1 MAYDATKVI
10 KAIYSIYSHFSIN
23 ISIII
28 SIAKSECHRI
38 RTEPTMTPAIN
49 LAKQLKL
56 DYQLHDYVHDSQAE
70 SYGLEAAEK
79 LGVAAE
85 QVFKTLVV
93 QSETATLAVA
103 IVPVNT
109 TVNFKKMAKAI
120 GCKKVQMAEPKQVER
135 STGYVLGGVSPLG
148 QKKRL
153 LTVIDSAAQ
162 AHATIYVSA
171 GRRGLE
177 IELSAQQL
185 ADTLNARF
193 ADIADH
199 N

>member
-1 MAYDATKVI
+1 
-10 KAIYSIYSHFSIN
+10 
-23 ISIII
+23 
-28 SIAKSECHRI
+28 
-38 RTEPTMTPAIN
+38 MTPAIK
-49 LAKQLKL
+49 LAKQHNL
-56 DYQLHDYVHDSQAE
+56 DYHLHEYAHDATAT

-93 QSETATLAVA
+93 QAETAILAVA
-103 IVPVNT
+103 IVPVDS

-120 GCKKVQMAEPKQVER
+120 GCKKVQMADPKQVER

-153 LTVIDSAAQ
+153 LTIIDSSAQ
-162 AHATIYVSA
+162 QQPTIYVSA

-177 IELSAQQL
+177 IELTAQQL
-185 ADTLNARF
+185 AETLDAGF
-193 ADIADH
+193 ADIIDKK
-199 N
+199 